1 MKDTIIPIFYACDD
15 AFVKYTVVSMYS
27 MISNASKEYKY
38 VLHIL
43 HTEISDKMI
52 KARTTLLENFD
63 ESVSEKLKSH
73 LSERPVFAV
82 HLRQAAFA

>member
-43 HTEISDKMI
+43 HTEISDK
-52 KARTTLLENFD
+52 LC
-63 ESVSEKLKSH
+63 
-73 LSERPVFAV
+73 
-82 HLRQAAFA
+82 